1 MRLQEKL
8 SKANNALRVLKNQ
21 HSALKS
27 KGRLDEAKAVAE
39 KHKALLPKKR
49 KLLARIRA
57 CRAGNVVVT
66 DVASDSTDTDTP
78 SAAASAPTPSP
89 GGSSSFVAS
98 SASQLA
104 RGLGAQRSNSSSSS
118 ASIATRPAAS
128 ARGGVQGIGR
138 TERRATVKSKSIDLR
153 KRMQVKALAAKLV
166 REPNAAGGAVA
177 AASAAGTAAKAKE
190 EVRPE
195 QHDDVKMRSRI
206 RAARLKGKNAAHAVS
221 GSELLLETRKAEIR
235 EELLPMIQAER
246 ARKAAAKVAAR
257 AAVAGAVG
265 TVPGNES
272 VVRSVDLND
281 EQLSGLG
288 IDVDHS
294 TTSTSGESDG
304 GGDDAWL
311 LAGSEVIAPEVAEV
325 LAQLSQRRLIID
337 EALTVASAERT
348 HIDAQVDVAM
358 QALLRTARR
367 WRSAVSMREG
377 RLKLLAAQAQAAEDG
392 LRRGG
397 EPSLALDRLRRGV
410 VAMASPIV
418 ADRVPLQERDVT
430 LTLVFPSSL

>member
-1 MRLQEKL
+1 
-8 SKANNALRVLKNQ
+8 
-21 HSALKS
+21 
-27 KGRLDEAKAVAE
+27 
-39 KHKALLPKKR
+39 
-49 KLLARIRA
+49 
-57 CRAGNVVVT
+57 
-66 DVASDSTDTDTP
+66 
-78 SAAASAPTPSP
+78 
-89 GGSSSFVAS
+89 
-98 SASQLA
+98 
-104 RGLGAQRSNSSSSS
+104 
-118 ASIATRPAAS
+118 
-128 ARGGVQGIGR
+128 
-138 TERRATVKSKSIDLR
+138 
-153 KRMQVKALAAKLV
+153 
-166 REPNAAGGAVA
+166 
-177 AASAAGTAAKAKE
+177 
-190 EVRPE
+190 
-195 QHDDVKMRSRI
+195 
-206 RAARLKGKNAAHAVS
+206 
-221 GSELLLETRKAEIR
+221 
-235 EELLPMIQAER
+235 MIQAER

-294 TTSTSGESDG
+294 TTSTSGGSDG

>member
-1 MRLQEKL
+1 
-8 SKANNALRVLKNQ
+8 
-21 HSALKS
+21 
-27 KGRLDEAKAVAE
+27 
-39 KHKALLPKKR
+39 
-49 KLLARIRA
+49 
-57 CRAGNVVVT
+57 
-66 DVASDSTDTDTP
+66 
-78 SAAASAPTPSP
+78 
-89 GGSSSFVAS
+89 
-98 SASQLA
+98 
-104 RGLGAQRSNSSSSS
+104 
-118 ASIATRPAAS
+118 
-128 ARGGVQGIGR
+128 
-138 TERRATVKSKSIDLR
+138 
-153 KRMQVKALAAKLV
+153 MQVKALAAKLV

-288 IDVDHS
+288 IDVDHCS
-294 TTSTSGESDG
+294 TSTSGE
-304 GGDDAWL
+304 
-311 LAGSEVIAPEVAEV
+311 SEVIAPEVAEV
-325 LAQLSQRRLIID
+325 LAQLSHRRLIID

-358 QALLRTARR
+358 QELLRTARR

-430 LTLVFPSSL
+430 LTLVFPSSF

>member
-78 SAAASAPTPSP
+78 SAAASAPPPSP

-177 AASAAGTAAKAKE
+177 AASAAGTAAEAKE

-288 IDVDHS
+288 IDVDHCS
-294 TTSTSGESDG
+294 TSTSGE
-304 GGDDAWL
+304 
-311 LAGSEVIAPEVAEV
+311 SEVIAPEVAEV
-325 LAQLSQRRLIID
+325 LAQLSHRRLIID
-337 EALTVASAERT
+337 EALIVASAERT

-358 QALLRTARR
+358 QELLRTARR

-397 EPSLALDRLRRGV
+397 EPSLALDRLRGLRIG
-410 VAMASPIV
+410 
-418 ADRVPLQERDVT
+418 DG
-430 LTLVFPSSL
+430 